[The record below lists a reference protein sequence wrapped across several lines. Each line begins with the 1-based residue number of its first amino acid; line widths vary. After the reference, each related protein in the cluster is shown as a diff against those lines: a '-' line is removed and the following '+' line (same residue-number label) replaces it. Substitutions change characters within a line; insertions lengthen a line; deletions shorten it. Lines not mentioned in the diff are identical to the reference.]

1 MSTLSRESLQWLRP
15 VSDTL
20 SGGAQSGQQG
30 PKPLA
35 DTLVAAGALDANYV
49 AAGSCQGY
57 MVVEAIDKSHAGGH
71 AGA

>member
-35 DTLVAAGALDANYV
+35 DTLVAAGALDANYHGCWV
-49 AAGSCQGY
+49 LSKVHGS
-57 MVVEAIDKSHAGGH
+57 GGH
-71 AGA
+71 